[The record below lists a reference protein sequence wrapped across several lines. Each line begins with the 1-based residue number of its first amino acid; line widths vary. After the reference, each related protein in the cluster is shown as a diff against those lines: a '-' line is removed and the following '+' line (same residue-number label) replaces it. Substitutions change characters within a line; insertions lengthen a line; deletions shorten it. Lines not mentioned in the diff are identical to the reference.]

1 MPNDLVS
8 VVIPT
13 YNKGKFI
20 VETLDSVLHQTYEN
34 IEVLLVDNGSTDDT
48 RAKIDEYL
56 NSCPGNYRVIDL
68 VENKGP
74 SNARNAGILEAKGKY
89 VFLLD
94 GDDLLMPEKIGQQVH
109 YMDANL
115 EVGLSLTPYLI

>member
-48 RAKIDEYL
+48 RARIDEYL

-74 SNARNAGILEAKGKY
+74 STNVRASNGVSSI
-89 VFLLD
+89 FLYTN
-94 GDDLLMPEKIGQQVH
+94 IVH
-109 YMDANL
+109 
-115 EVGLSLTPYLI
+115 G